1 MRGLKWQ
8 FSLGV
13 GLIITSILTYIIHY
27 VIFQEPRYLFR
38 ILGAQ
43 LAFLPISVLLV
54 TVILNQLLNKIK
66 KRDTLGKLN
75 MIIGAFFSEAGTE
88 LIDQFSGFV
97 LLYGKLRNNLAVSSD
112 WSKNDFAEAKKRI
125 ESFGIQID
133 SKAGDLKDLRRLL
146 VRKRGFFLRLLE
158 NPNLLEHGSFTD
170 LLWAV
175 FHLTEELER
184 RENLSRIGDAD
195 HAHISTDIKRAYVL
209 LISAWVDYMNH
220 LKDHYPYL
228 FSLAVRMNPFDP
240 NASPEIT
247 AYG

>member
-8 FSLGV
+8 YSLGV
-13 GLIITSILTYIIHY
+13 FLILASILIYIIHY
-27 VIFQEPRYLFR
+27 TIFRDSRYLFR

-54 TVILNQLLNKIK
+54 TVILNQLLSKIK

-75 MIIGAFFSEAGTE
+75 MIIGAFFSEVGTE
-88 LIDQFSGFV
+88 LIGRFSGFD
-97 LLYGKLRNNLAVSSD
+97 LLFDKIRSHLAVSSH
-112 WSKNDFAEAKKRI
+112 WSKNDFTEAKKRI
-125 ESFGIQID
+125 EALDVQID

-175 FHLTEELER
+175 FHLTEELEHR
-184 RENLSRIGDAD
+184 KDLSRIGDAD
-195 HAHISTDIKRAYVL
+195 HAHLSVDIKRAYVL
-209 LISAWVDYMNH
+209 LISQWADYMNH
-220 LKDHYPYL
+220 LKDNYPYL

-247 AYG
+247 A

>member
-8 FSLGV
+8 YSLGV
-13 GLIITSILTYIIHY
+13 FLILASILIYTIHY
-27 VIFQEPRYLFR
+27 AIFRDPRYLFR

-54 TVILNQLLNKIK
+54 TVILNQLLAKIK

-75 MIIGAFFSEAGTE
+75 MIIGAFFSEVGTE
-88 LIDQFSGFV
+88 LICRFSGFDP
-97 LLYGKLRNNLAVSSD
+97 LFDKIRNQLAVSSH

-125 ESFGIQID
+125 EAFDVQID
-133 SKAGDLKDLRRLL
+133 SKASDLKDLRILL

-175 FHLTEELER
+175 FHLTEELEHR
-184 RENLSRIGDAD
+184 KDLSGIGDAD
-195 HAHISTDIKRAYVL
+195 HAHLSVDIKRAYML
-209 LISAWVDYMNH
+209 LILEWTDYMNH
-220 LKDHYPYL
+220 LKDNYPYL

-247 AYG
+247 A